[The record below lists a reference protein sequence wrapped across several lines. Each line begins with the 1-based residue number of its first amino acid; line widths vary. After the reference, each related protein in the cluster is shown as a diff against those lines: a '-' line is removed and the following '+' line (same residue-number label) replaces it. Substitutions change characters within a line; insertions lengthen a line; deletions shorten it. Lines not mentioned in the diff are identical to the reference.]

1 VAISGGDGGDG
12 DGDSLS
18 PVFSVFLCFLPLGSF
33 SFFLSVCLP
42 SPYLPFS
49 LFFSFV
55 FLLFFSVF
63 LSLLPSSPFLFSFG
77 LQPFFF
83 LVSRASL
90 LSCALFFFS
99 SSVFIGKNRG
109 GTWLGRPLCYRPKNC
124 PRNTSPPSSPTRG
137 KLRASGVGM
146 FLKRE
151 MVVTEEE
158 KSSSSPASLVQGKKK
173 TYGAIQNGTVF
184 YSSFLF

>member
-1 VAISGGDGGDG
+1 VHKHSNQPLPHLLQNVNYSRSACKWRQGRSKKKINRAAGGTWGWCSLSVAISGGDGGDGDG

-83 LVSRASL
+83 WSLEPLCSLVL
-90 LSCALFFFS
+90 FFS
-99 SSVFIGKNRG
+99 SP
-109 GTWLGRPLCYRPKNC
+109 PLV
-124 PRNTSPPSSPTRG
+124 
-137 KLRASGVGM
+137 L
-146 FLKRE
+146 
-151 MVVTEEE
+151 
-158 KSSSSPASLVQGKKK
+158 
-173 TYGAIQNGTVF
+173 
-184 YSSFLF
+184 